1 MLLKQKVYVSLIL
14 AIILPLAVSTLLFSN
29 SIRSHTEEK
38 LAKVDLPTALNEVKN
53 GIELELANPIIVS
66 KEIAYNLFVNNWLSN
81 NEDTS
86 QQASFIDY
94 LSAIKKENNAISAYI
109 VSKESGNYYTDGGIS
124 RQVDKNND
132 KWFYDFLAS
141 DKTFELTLDID
152 KGSTQ
157 VLVFIN
163 YIVKIQG
170 VRTAVAG
177 IGLSLDSMTNL
188 ISNYRIGEAGVVY
201 LVSDS
206 GEIML
211 HGDKAKIGQSVDL
224 LPIKN
229 GAIIDKEINGE
240 NYVVS
245 STKLQSLD
253 WHLVAEIP
261 DEQLF
266 GALDSAINKNIIFG
280 AIIAL
285 IGFAFVRVLAGQ
297 IFKPIEEI
305 TDAVTALTERGGD
318 LTSRLP
324 ANESNEIGSLAAKFN
339 LFLEHIHEMFKQVSV
354 SAIQVQNIAE
364 QVQVEVQGAASLAEN
379 QSSNTQ
385 TVAAAVNEMEVT
397 VQDISNNA
405 SNASEIAVTTEKTT
419 QQGAD
424 FVNDTITQMS
434 ELEASMASSVDSV
447 VELSGEIKSISNV
460 LDVIKG
466 ISEQTNLLALNAA
479 IEAARAGEQGRG
491 FAVVADEVRTL
502 AQRTAESTE
511 QINEMISSLN
521 AKASATVSSIEL
533 GSNNTLKNAER
544 LNQTGSSLNNIAQE
558 IANLT
563 EINTSVASAT
573 REQTLA
579 TSEISQ
585 NVVMIADSAD
595 QTKENMKKSEVLC
608 DGLYHESN
616 TLKALIGQFT
626 I

>member
-616 TLKALIGQFT
+616 TLKTLIGQFT